1 MNKSLKESREKI
13 REFQL
18 QQIEDF
24 RNRGWNDVADNLEKN
39 LDKVDLEDGN
49 FEKR

>member
-18 QQIEDF
+18 RQIEDF
-24 RNRGWNDVADNLEKN
+24 RGRGWNDVADNLEKN
-39 LDKVDLEDGN
+39 LDKVDFEDGN